1 MSQLQIAHKLRAF
14 LPARPNSHKNLA
26 LHSRVKRSAS
36 INSSKNKVL
45 RPLIQKPCA
54 VPLSPNI
61 KWLIEKIVS
70 RTKVDFPL
78 KLTSLRQIKKLLKES
93 SSNGKLMVSY
103 FGKNNWAFAR
113 FLRDCDNAEWR
124 ENLLEVIRI
133 LVTQLISSKSL
144 WSENVLGN
152 ITNKPRKPAFARA
165 DCIAFIHDNGL
176 NKLLAEAFTLG
187 FDAKFLLS
195 ILKDLCTLAQMCNER
210 IIYDMLAE
218 KMLAAGT
225 FTELLRLLESKYRF
239 QPAEELWVIKILEL
253 AATLPQGV
261 LLLSHHLGTILPLL
275 HRNLVK
281 PGNESM
287 QPIAMLLLDLT
298 ANENCIEE
306 VAEFLVKRKAF
317 PWILAE
323 LRKEL
328 SKTERTK
335 YKDILMGI
343 VLNLSCNIESE
354 EMQRHFLKLNTP
366 RILVEILFDS
376 RNDWPS
382 NGSSLA
388 LMQYARR
395 SLEDYR
401 IYQVMNEEGIK
412 DGMRR
417 YLGLEGLAKAKENI
431 REALNYL
438 EITDEK
444 EKSIRDIMAKLLI
457 APAA

>member
-1 MSQLQIAHKLRAF
+1 MCI
-14 LPARPNSHKNLA
+14 
-26 LHSRVKRSAS
+26 
-36 INSSKNKVL
+36 
-45 RPLIQKPCA
+45 
-54 VPLSPNI
+54 
-61 KWLIEKIVS
+61 
-70 RTKVDFPL
+70 
-78 KLTSLRQIKKLLKES
+78 
-93 SSNGKLMVSY
+93 
-103 FGKNNWAFAR
+103 
-113 FLRDCDNAEWR
+113 RDR
-124 ENLLEVIRI
+124 
-133 LVTQLISSKSL
+133 
-144 WSENVLGN
+144 
-152 ITNKPRKPAFARA
+152 
-165 DCIAFIHDNGL
+165 
-176 NKLLAEAFTLG
+176 
-187 FDAKFLLS
+187 
-195 ILKDLCTLAQMCNER
+195 
-210 IIYDMLAE
+210 
-218 KMLAAGT
+218 
-225 FTELLRLLESKYRF
+225 
-239 QPAEELWVIKILEL
+239 
-253 AATLPQGV
+253 
-261 LLLSHHLGTILPLL
+261 